1 MNGIPRL
8 LRQAWTRWT
17 AVRASPAPASR
28 YRVTPR
34 HNPFAFR
41 RALLREAILRL
52 KRIPLT
58 RR

>member
-1 MNGIPRL
+1 MSGLAQL
-8 LRQAWTRWT
+8 LRLAWTRWT
-17 AVRASPAPASR
+17 AVRASPTPAFT

-41 RALLREAILRL
+41 RALLREAILQL